1 MVSANLLKAVH
12 FVDLNKWSANYAL
25 FAKIESA
32 YPLVPLSDVLKRV
45 KNSVVIEDE
54 ILYKRITVRLYG
66 QGVLKRDE
74 LYGKEIGT
82 KKQCVAQ
89 AGQLIISRIDARNGA
104 FGIVPEELNGAVV
117 TNDFWLFDVQ
127 NALPQYLTLVLSSE
141 RFQQYWHAK
150 SSGTTNRQ
158 RIDEDSFLMSMIP
171 LPPIETQRVLLHNY
185 RKVSLD
191 ALKKEQEATEIHREN
206 EKYLMDILNL
216 HCVETPSSTSLL
228 TFVSYKKLAGR
239 WERNALS
246 EVVENSIKDCIY
258 PIVPLGQAVS
268 FVTRPWKKKQYTQS
282 QFMYIEIGGINAV
295 ENTVTANKVL
305 VSDAPSRASQTVVS
319 GDLIIGTT
327 RPYLKRFALI
337 KDSEDGYVCSS
348 GFQVI
353 EGSPNYDSRYIMEAL
368 KLEPT
373 IKQFES
379 LMTGAL
385 YPAVNAEQLKKIRI
399 PVPPVDIQRLIAN
412 RMEQVNVKSKALY
425 QQARQLCELAK
436 REFEEA
442 VFGKA

>member
-1 MVSANLLKAVH
+1 MVNTNLLKAVR
-12 FVDLNKWSANYAL
+12 FMDLDKWSANYAL

-54 ILYKRITVRLYG
+54 MLYKRITVRLYG

-82 KKQCVAQ
+82 KKQFVAQ
-89 AGQLIISRIDARNGA
+89 EGQLIISRIDARNGA
-104 FGIVPEELNGAVV
+104 FGIVPKELNGAIV

-141 RFQQYWHAK
+141 RFQQYWYTK

-158 RIDEDSFLMSMIP
+158 RVDEDSFLMSKIP
-171 LPPIETQRVLLHNY
+171 LPPLETQRFLLQNY
-185 RKVSLD
+185 DKVIFN
-191 ALKKEQEATEIHREN
+191 ALKKEREASEIHLGNEN
-206 EKYLMDILNL
+206 YLMDILNL
-216 HCVETPSSTSLL
+216 HHVETPQSTSLL
-228 TFVSYKKLAGR
+228 TFVSYKKLVRR
-239 WERNALS
+239 WEWNALS
-246 EVVENSIKDCIY
+246 EVIENSIKDCIY

-268 FVTRPWKKKQYTQS
+268 FVNRTWKKKQYTQP
-282 QFMYIEIGGINAV
+282 QFMYIEIGGINAA
-295 ENTVTANKVL
+295 ENTATANKVL
-305 VSDAPSRASQTVVS
+305 TSDAPSRATQTVAC

-337 KDSEDGYVCSS
+337 RESEDEYVCSS

-353 EGSPNYDSRYIMEAL
+353 ERSTDYDLRYIMEAL
-368 KLEPT
+368 KLDPT
-373 IKQFES
+373 VKQFES

-385 YPAVNAEQLKKIRI
+385 YPAVNTEQLKEIRI
-399 PVPPVDIQRLIAN
+399 PVPPVDIQRSIAN
-412 RMEQVNVKSKALY
+412 HIEQEKVKSKTLY
-425 QQARQLCELAK
+425 QQAHELRELARK
-436 REFEEA
+436 EFEEA
-442 VFGKA
+442 VFGEA

>member
-1 MVSANLLKAVH
+1 
-12 FVDLNKWSANYAL
+12 
-25 FAKIESA
+25 
-32 YPLVPLSDVLKRV
+32 
-45 KNSVVIEDE
+45 
-54 ILYKRITVRLYG
+54 
-66 QGVLKRDE
+66 
-74 LYGKEIGT
+74 
-82 KKQCVAQ
+82 
-89 AGQLIISRIDARNGA
+89 
-104 FGIVPEELNGAVV
+104 
-117 TNDFWLFDVQ
+117 
-127 NALPQYLTLVLSSE
+127 
-141 RFQQYWHAK
+141 
-150 SSGTTNRQ
+150 
-158 RIDEDSFLMSMIP
+158 
-171 LPPIETQRVLLHNY
+171 
-185 RKVSLD
+185 
-191 ALKKEQEATEIHREN
+191 
-206 EKYLMDILNL
+206 
-216 HCVETPSSTSLL
+216 
-228 TFVSYKKLAGR
+228 
-239 WERNALS
+239 
-246 EVVENSIKDCIY
+246 
-258 PIVPLGQAVS
+258 
-268 FVTRPWKKKQYTQS
+268 
-282 QFMYIEIGGINAV
+282 MYIEIGGINAV